1 MNVRELFLD
10 LVSYP
15 SASDESAVCT
25 PSTPGQKV
33 LGARIVSLMKEIGI
47 EDAFLDE
54 KGYVYGSI
62 PATDPREHTI
72 GFIAHMDTYGG
83 VSGENIKPQ
92 IIENYDG
99 SSIPLQGGLCLSP
112 EEFPSLREQVGKTLI
127 TTDGTTLLGG
137 DDKAGIA
144 EILVAAEELIQ
155 EKKPHGSVKIAFT
168 PDEEIGAG
176 AEYFDVKG
184 FGCDYAY
191 TVDGGG
197 LGELEYENFN
207 AASAVVEIS
216 GLSIHTG
223 AAKGKLVNSMSIAME
238 FCGLLPQAAVP
249 EHTENY
255 EGFIHLDAIHGDVE
269 KTVMQFIIRD
279 HDRALFEQKKNLMKA
294 AADFLNEKHPSK
306 PVTLVLKDTYSNMK
320 EQILPHME
328 VIETMRQA
336 MHENG
341 VTPVT
346 LPIRG
351 GTDGARLSYMGLP
364 CPNICTGGANAH
376 GKQEYVVVDDME
388 KIKDIIKT
396 AVYITP

>member
-1 MNVRELFLD
+1 M
-10 LVSYP
+10 
-15 SASDESAVCT
+15 
-25 PSTPGQKV
+25 
-33 LGARIVSLMKEIGI
+33 
-47 EDAFLDE
+47 
-54 KGYVYGSI
+54 
-62 PATDPREHTI
+62 
-72 GFIAHMDTYGG
+72 
-83 VSGENIKPQ
+83 
-92 IIENYDG
+92 
-99 SSIPLQGGLCLSP
+99 GLSR
-112 EEFPSLREQVGKTLI
+112 F
-127 TTDGTTLLGG
+127 
-137 DDKAGIA
+137 
-144 EILVAAEELIQ
+144 
-155 EKKPHGSVKIAFT
+155 AFT

-279 HDRALFEQKKNLMKA
+279 HDRTLFEQKKNLMKA

-306 PVTLVLKDTYSNMK
+306 PVSVVLKDTYSNMK

-341 VTPVT
+341 VSPVT

>member
-33 LGARIVSLMKEIGI
+33 LGTRIVSLMKEIGI

-62 PATDPREHTI
+62 PATDSREHTI

>member
-33 LGARIVSLMKEIGI
+33 LGTRIVSLMKEIGI

-62 PATDPREHTI
+62 PATDSREHTI

-279 HDRALFEQKKNLMKA
+279 HDRTLFEQKKNLMKA

-306 PVTLVLKDTYSNMK
+306 PVSVVLKDTYSNMK

-341 VTPVT
+341 VSPVT

>member
-83 VSGENIKPQ
+83 VSG
-92 IIENYDG
+92 
-99 SSIPLQGGLCLSP
+99 
-112 EEFPSLREQVGKTLI
+112 EQVGKTLI

-249 EHTENY
+249 ELSL
-255 EGFIHLDAIHGDVE
+255 IHI
-269 KTVMQFIIRD
+269 
-279 HDRALFEQKKNLMKA
+279 
-294 AADFLNEKHPSK
+294 
-306 PVTLVLKDTYSNMK
+306 
-320 EQILPHME
+320 
-328 VIETMRQA
+328 
-336 MHENG
+336 
-341 VTPVT
+341 
-346 LPIRG
+346 
-351 GTDGARLSYMGLP
+351 
-364 CPNICTGGANAH
+364 
-376 GKQEYVVVDDME
+376 
-388 KIKDIIKT
+388 
-396 AVYITP
+396 

>member
-92 IIENYDG
+92 IIESYDG

-279 HDRALFEQKKNLMKA
+279 HDRTLFEQKKNLMKA

-306 PVTLVLKDTYSNMK
+306 PVSVVLKDTYSNMK

-341 VTPVT
+341 VSPVP

>member
-1 MNVRELFLD
+1 
-10 LVSYP
+10 
-15 SASDESAVCT
+15 
-25 PSTPGQKV
+25 
-33 LGARIVSLMKEIGI
+33 
-47 EDAFLDE
+47 
-54 KGYVYGSI
+54 
-62 PATDPREHTI
+62 
-72 GFIAHMDTYGG
+72 
-83 VSGENIKPQ
+83 
-92 IIENYDG
+92 
-99 SSIPLQGGLCLSP
+99 
-112 EEFPSLREQVGKTLI
+112 
-127 TTDGTTLLGG
+127 
-137 DDKAGIA
+137 
-144 EILVAAEELIQ
+144 
-155 EKKPHGSVKIAFT
+155 
-168 PDEEIGAG
+168 
-176 AEYFDVKG
+176 
-184 FGCDYAY
+184 
-191 TVDGGG
+191 
-197 LGELEYENFN
+197 
-207 AASAVVEIS
+207 
-216 GLSIHTG
+216 
-223 AAKGKLVNSMSIAME
+223 
-238 FCGLLPQAAVP
+238 
-249 EHTENY
+249 
-255 EGFIHLDAIHGDVE
+255 LDAIHGDVE